1 MSRILKFFEDRH
13 NIAAIDR
20 PHFSGS
26 DNAAAG
32 FVIVFQVD
40 DFQILADRFQYQKLI
55 LKLIHRHLN
64 QLGQFDPAGMPPL
77 DYGGSAE
84 SQVTAYRNADTGTQ
98 ADCETLV
105 VTVTQ
110 SDTAAP
116 IGTVAFI
123 DPHYAEHLL
132 TFTSE
137 TKVFIKDLP
146 AEAEKTG
153 HADGTVLCDPAFEI
167 LARRRADQI
176 RGHRLGEFVFPSET
190 SHSGHYS
197 DPSNSWRRLCQIAK
211 LEDLRLHDLRRTLGS
226 WAAERNYSLH
236 TIADMLGHSSTAAT
250 HIYARIPSRRKR
262 EAVEDVA
269 GAIAA
274 AGGML
279 TDPVA
284 DARRQVLAAIRD
296 DPQIV
301 LLFLDQIKN
310 TKKVC
315 ILRAYP

>member
-1 MSRILKFFEDRH
+1 
-13 NIAAIDR
+13 
-20 PHFSGS
+20 
-26 DNAAAG
+26 
-32 FVIVFQVD
+32 
-40 DFQILADRFQYQKLI
+40 
-55 LKLIHRHLN
+55 
-64 QLGQFDPAGMPPL
+64 MPPF
-77 DYGGSAE
+77 DYGGSTE
-84 SQVTAYRNADTGTQ
+84 SEIAAYSNADACRQ
-98 ADCETLV
+98 PDCKTFIV
-105 VTVTQ
+105 AVTQ

-116 IGTVAFI
+116 IRTVTFI
-123 DPHYAEHLL
+123 DSHHSEHLL

-176 RGHRLGEFVFPSET
+176 REHRLREFVFPSDN
-190 SHSGHYS
+190 SKSGHYS
-197 DPSNSWRRLCQIAK
+197 DPSNSWRRLCRIAK

-250 HIYARIPSRRKR
+250 HISARSPSRRKR

-274 AGGML
+274 AGGMVI
-279 TDPVA
+279 DPIA
-284 DARRQVLAAIRD
+284 DARRKVLAAIRD

-301 LLFLDQIKN
+301 LFLLDQIEK
-310 TKKVC
+310 TQKKCV
-315 ILRAYP
+315 Y

>member
-1 MSRILKFFEDRH
+1 
-13 NIAAIDR
+13 
-20 PHFSGS
+20 
-26 DNAAAG
+26 
-32 FVIVFQVD
+32 
-40 DFQILADRFQYQKLI
+40 
-55 LKLIHRHLN
+55 
-64 QLGQFDPAGMPPL
+64 MPPF

-84 SQVTAYRNADTGTQ
+84 NQVTAYRNADTGTQ
-98 ADCETLV
+98 ANCETLV

-116 IGTVAFI
+116 IRTVTLV
-123 DPHYAEHLL
+123 DPHNAEHLL

-153 HADGTVLCDPAFEI
+153 HADGTVLCPEAVEI
-167 LARRRADQI
+167 LQRRRAEQV
-176 RGHRLGEFVFPSET
+176 REHRLGKFVFPSET

-197 DPSNSWRRLCQIAK
+197 DPSSSWRRLCQIAK

-226 WAAERNYSLH
+226 WTAERNYSLH
-236 TIADMLGHSSTAAT
+236 MIADMLGHSSTAAT
-250 HIYARIPSRRKR
+250 HIYARIPSQRKR

-274 AGGML
+274 AAGMV
-279 TDPVA
+279 TDPIA
-284 DARRQVLAAIRD
+284 DARRKVLAALRN

-301 LLFLDQIKN
+301 RFLLDQIEK
-310 TKKVC
+310 TQKKCV
-315 ILRAYP
+315 Y